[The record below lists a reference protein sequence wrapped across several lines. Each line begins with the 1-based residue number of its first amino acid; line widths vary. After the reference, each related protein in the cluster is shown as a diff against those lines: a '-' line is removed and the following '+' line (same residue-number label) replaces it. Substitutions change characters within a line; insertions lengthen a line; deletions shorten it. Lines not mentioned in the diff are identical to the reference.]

1 MTLSGIWAGARDITQ
16 VAVRPGVPGM
26 YVSLGHETAAEALQY
41 ARHSQSIT
49 AEDETADDWQVQE
62 AP

>member
-1 MTLSGIWAGARDITQ
+1 
-16 VAVRPGVPGM
+16 M

-41 ARHSQSIT
+41 ARNSQSIT